1 MPPYIAGKHIKSFF
15 SGGKGRFSEKGSL
28 FNIQANLIKI
38 TSLKEE
44 NRRHLVIAYFKA
56 LEKTVPDS
64 EIDHYWNE
72 LMQRLE
78 QEKMWRRTLF
88 RLYVK
93 VACAVILVGG
103 IVWISY

>member
-1 MPPYIAGKHIKSFF
+1 M
-15 SGGKGRFSEKGSL
+15 
-28 FNIQANLIKI
+28 KI
-38 TSLKEE
+38 YYLKEE
-44 NRRHLVIAYFKA
+44 NRRHPVITYFKA

-64 EIDHYWNE
+64 EIEHYWNE

-78 QEKMWRRTLF
+78 QEKLWRRTLF